1 MANVFFRVNSDKV
14 SPVVSVDEILHGKD
28 ENSEIKTEEIKQRA
42 KNLSIEGSRNSKLL
56 EKAVEF
62 QIKQDKALIHALK
75 NDWYNF
81 VMQIAGFSNESITK
95 FYKDDSGDKN
105 QAQPLANTP
114 QIGQIAQ
121 INAAVSGEGGGQD
134 GKELGDYLKTRQYF
148 LQTPE
153 VRGYIFLTPICYSH
167 VCEAVSLLENMCHT
181 KINVD
186 NLVGSQHATMFA
198 RLVSTRIQI
207 SRFLS
212 GRYYSLSA
220 NYDRL
225 RKQQFFLVQYFK
237 KNLSSNTFQRTYKE
251 ETAAGGLFAQLEGL

>member
-14 SPVVSVDEILHGKD
+14 SPVVSVDQLS
-28 ENSEIKTEEIKQRA
+28 ENETNDVIDKTEEIKQRA

-62 QIKQDKALIHALK
+62 QVRQDQALIHALK

-81 VMQIAGFSNESITK
+81 VMQVAGFSNESITK

-134 GKELGDYLKTRQYF
+134 GKELGD
-148 LQTPE
+148 
-153 VRGYIFLTPICYSH
+153 
-167 VCEAVSLLENMCHT
+167 
-181 KINVD
+181 
-186 NLVGSQHATMFA
+186 
-198 RLVSTRIQI
+198 
-207 SRFLS
+207 
-212 GRYYSLSA
+212 
-220 NYDRL
+220 
-225 RKQQFFLVQYFK
+225 
-237 KNLSSNTFQRTYKE
+237 
-251 ETAAGGLFAQLEGL
+251 